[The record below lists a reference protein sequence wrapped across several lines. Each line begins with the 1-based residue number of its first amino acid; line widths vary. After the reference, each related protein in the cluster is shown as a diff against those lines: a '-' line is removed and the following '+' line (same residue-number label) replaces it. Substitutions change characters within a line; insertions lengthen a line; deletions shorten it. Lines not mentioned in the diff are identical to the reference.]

1 MAHLFPHGDYT
12 LTDFSLGTTKLATK
26 KLGFPLSPTAHGPT
40 LPAPLNSE
48 EAVEG
53 TSETARLLPVQ
64 GEA

>member
-1 MAHLFPHGDYT
+1 M
-12 LTDFSLGTTKLATK
+12 TDFSLGTTKLATK
-26 KLGFPLSPTAHGPT
+26 KLGFPLSPTVHGPT